1 MESPMKT
8 LAAAAVTLALIGAA
22 PQPASAQE
30 SGLTPGAIAATIV
43 GAAVGG
49 AIGYYYFTGIAAT
62 TIGVVGGGA
71 IGDWW
76 YTAATSR
83 DGMAPGGKMKM
94 NDTSSPRP
102 LFQLIGYSGESA
114 RGLHTAAFSAAA
126 D

>member
-1 MESPMKT
+1 MKT
-8 LAAAAVTLALIGAA
+8 LAIAAVTLALIGAA
-22 PQPASAQE
+22 PQKASAQE
-30 SGLTPGAIAATIV
+30 SGLTAGAVAATVI

-49 AIGYYYFTGIAAT
+49 AIGYYYFTGVAAT

-83 DGMAPGGKMKM
+83 DGMAGGKMKM
-94 NDTSSPRP
+94 HHTDSPRP
-102 LFQLIGYSGESA
+102 LFRLIGYSDGS
-114 RGLHTAAFSAAA
+114 RPGLHTAAFSAAA

>member
-1 MESPMKT
+1 MKT
-8 LAAAAVTLALIGAA
+8 LAVAAVTLALIGAA
-22 PQPASAQE
+22 PQKASAQE
-30 SGLTPGAIAATIV
+30 SLTPGAIAATII

-49 AIGYYYFTGIAAT
+49 AIGYYYFTGVAAT

-83 DGMAPGGKMKM
+83 DGTTAGGKMKM
-94 NDTSSPRP
+94 NDTDTRRP
-102 LFQLIGYSGESA
+102 LFQLIGYSGESQP
-114 RGLHTAAFSAAA
+114 GLHTAAFSAAA

>member
-1 MESPMKT
+1 MKT

-22 PQPASAQE
+22 PQQASAQD

-49 AIGYYYFTGIAAT
+49 AIGYYYFTGVAAT

-83 DGMAPGGKMKM
+83 DGMAPGGRMKM
-94 NDTSSPRP
+94 NDSASPRP
-102 LFQLIGYSGESA
+102 LFQLIGYAGESQS
-114 RGLHTAAFSAAA
+114 GLHTAAFSAAA

>member
-1 MESPMKT
+1 MENPMKI

-22 PQPASAQE
+22 PQQASAQE
-30 SGLTPGAIAATIV
+30 LSPGAVAATIV

-49 AIGYYYFTGIAAT
+49 AIGYYYFTGVAAT

-83 DGMAPGGKMKM
+83 EGMAPGGKMKM

-114 RGLHTAAFSAAA
+114 PGLHTAAFSAAA

>member
-1 MESPMKT
+1 MKT
-8 LAAAAVTLALIGAA
+8 LAVAAVTLALIGAA
-22 PQPASAQE
+22 PQNASAQE

-49 AIGYYYFTGIAAT
+49 AIGYYYFTGVAAT
-62 TIGVVGGGA
+62 TIGVIGGGA

-83 DGMAPGGKMKM
+83 DGAMSGGKMKM
-94 NDTSSPRP
+94 NDTAAPRS
-102 LFQLIGYSGESA
+102 LFQLIGYAGQHQP
-114 RGLHTAAFSAAA
+114 GLHTAAFSAAA

>member
-8 LAAAAVTLALIGAA
+8 LAAVAVTLALIGAA

-43 GAAVGG
+43 GAAIGG
-49 AIGYYYFTGIAAT
+49 AVGYYYVTGVAAT

-83 DGMAPGGKMKM
+83 DGTTAGGKMKM
-94 NDTSSPRP
+94 NDTASPGP
-102 LFQLIGYSGESA
+102 LFQLIGHAGGSQS
-114 RGLHTAAFSAAA
+114 GLHTAAFSAAA

>member
-1 MESPMKT
+1 MKT

-22 PQPASAQE
+22 PQQASAQE

-49 AIGYYYFTGIAAT
+49 AIGYYYFTGVAAT

-83 DGMAPGGKMKM
+83 EGTTAGGKMKM
-94 NDTSSPRP
+94 KDTASPRP
-102 LFQLIGYSGESA
+102 LFQLIGYSGEHA
-114 RGLHTAAFSAAA
+114 PGLRTAAFSAGA